1 MKKITIALLGATT
14 LGLAISGHI
23 VASRGLD
30 WAESQAPGLDW
41 AQAHS
46 SGLDWALP
54 EPAAPTDG

>member
-14 LGLAISGHI
+14 LGLAISGHV

-41 AQAHS
+41 A
-46 SGLDWALP
+46 LP